1 MANYG
6 IIVKAYP
13 TNKQKEAINRTIGC
27 SRVTYNSLVYY
38 SNKAYQMNQVN
49 ELNTHTKLKK
59 LNRLAYL
66 NNIDDHALA
75 GAYMDYKA
83 SWNNYMKNSSHFN
96 TPKPKTKKHTNQA
109 YKTQNVKNSRG
120 LVGNSIKLGKY
131 IGNVR
136 LEQKGLERLQKHL
149 KQGKTYKTV
158 TVKLKPTGEY
168 YISFQMTGF
177 NHKEIK
183 PKTGAKIG
191 IDVGQKDYMIYS
203 NGEKY
208 NPDYIKKSIKYENRA
223 TFYQQK
229 MSHILNISKQVW
241 KKDKYGRPIE
251 SKRYKEI
258 KKKKAR
264 NSKKIVDMR
273 NDHNFRHAQY
283 LVDTYDTIILES
295 LDIKYMTQELQS
307 WIAKAVCESAFTDIK
322 TKIIQYAET
331 QGKTVILAD
340 KMFPSSQICS
350 SCGYKHT
357 SVSKDNMREWICP
370 RCKKEHDRDVNAAQ
384 NLYCYNDKEFKKIQS
399 KFKRTKLSK
408 EYLSICQKLN
418 SCSNK
423 EDKLELKKEKITIKK
438 AYDIKYQDFL
448 DEYHQKL
455 CI

>member
-27 SRVTYNSLVYY
+27 SRLTYNALVYY
-38 SNKAYQMNQVN
+38 SNKAYINNQAN

-59 LNRLAYL
+59 LKRFHFL
-66 NNIDDHALA
+66 NFVDDHALA
-75 GAYMDYKA
+75 GAYMDYQA

-96 TPKPKTKKHTNQA
+96 IPKPKTKKYTNQS

-120 LVGNSIKLGKY
+120 LVDNTIKLGKY
-131 IGNVR
+131 IGNVK
-136 LEQKGLERLQKHL
+136 LEQKGLKRLQQHL
-149 KQGKTYKTV
+149 KQGKVYKTV
-158 TVKLKPTGEY
+158 TVKIKPTGECF
-168 YISFQMTGF
+168 ISFQMSGE
-177 NHKEIK
+177 NLKPIK
-183 PKTGAKIG
+183 PMTGKTIG
-191 IDVGQKDYMIYS
+191 IDVGTKDYMIYS

-208 NPDYIKKSIKYENRA
+208 NPKYINNSIKYENRA
-223 TFYQQK
+223 GFYQEK
-229 MSHILNISKQVW
+229 MSHILNISNKIW
-241 KKDKYGRPIE
+241 KKDKHGRLIE
-251 SKRYKEI
+251 SNRYKGL

-264 NSKKIVDMR
+264 QSKKIVDIR
-273 NDHNFRHAQY
+273 NDHNFRHAKY
-283 LVDTYDTIILES
+283 LVDNYDIITLES

-322 TKIIQYAET
+322 TKILQYAET

-350 SCGYKHT
+350 CCGYKHT
-357 SVSKDNMREWICP
+357 SVSKDNLREWMCP

-384 NLYCYNDKEFKKIQS
+384 NLNQYNPQEFNKIQNR
-399 KFKRTKLSK
+399 FKRTKINK
-408 EYLSICQKLN
+408 EYLSICQKLT
-418 SCSNK
+418 SCI
-423 EDKLELKKEKITIKK
+423 DKDEKQQLIKDKIIIKK